1 MYYAASAGSVHS
13 VIAPATPMTAVPM
26 SRPATY
32 YQAPMSAVLPGQA
45 YYPSSHVSY
54 GTYPHS
60 AGVVYQQ
67 QQVAYAQP
75 AMMAQPMMMQQP
87 YAVPTLV
94 LPAHKR
100 RRSHRSRGF
109 LGYL

>member
-13 VIAPATPMTAVPM
+13 VVAPATPMTAIPVA
-26 SRPATY
+26 RPATY

-45 YYPSSHVSY
+45 YYPSSQVSY
-54 GTYPHS
+54 QTYPAS

-67 QQVAYAQP
+67 QVAYAQP
-75 AMMAQPMMMQQP
+75 TMVAQPMMQP
-87 YAVPTLV
+87 AYTVPTLV

-100 RRSHRSRGF
+100 RRHRSRSGF